1 MDCETAM
8 ISAPAAQNSGVSV
21 LDERINTM
29 PLGRRGRG
37 GGLLAAATV
46 GAAVHHH
53 DQQTMGSGSVAP
65 AAAAQ
70 PMTSQGVS
78 RYALRQKFAAI
89 GQDFYVEDM
98 QGRRIMHVDGKA
110 MRVRDTLKFRDAGGN
125 VVYQLQERLMR
136 VRDTMV
142 IERPGG
148 STAATIRHRM
158 ITPLRERFVIEVE
171 GGRRFEATGKFLYAE
186 YRIEENGR
194 HIAEVSKR
202 WFRARDMYGVE
213 IGPGIDH
220 MLILAIAVCIDMM
233 EHEGR
238 V

>member
-1 MDCETAM
+1 
-8 ISAPAAQNSGVSV
+8 
-21 LDERINTM
+21 M
-29 PLGRRGRG
+29 PLGRRGRR
-37 GGLLAAATV
+37 GGLLAAAAV
-46 GAAVHHH
+46 GTAA
-53 DQQTMGSGSVAP
+53 QNQNQP
-65 AAAAQ
+65 AAGAGYAAPPAASQ
-70 PMTSQGVS
+70 PVTSQGVT
-78 RYALRQKFAAI
+78 RYALRQKFAAV
-89 GQDFYVEDM
+89 GQDFFVEDM
-98 QGRRIMHVDGKA
+98 NGHRVMHVDGKA
-110 MRVRDTLKFRDAGGN
+110 MRVRDTLKFKDASGN

-142 IERPGG
+142 IERAGG
-148 STAATIRHRM
+148 GTAATIRHRM
-158 ITPLRERFVIEVE
+158 VTPIRERFVIEVE
-171 GGRRFEATGKFLYAE
+171 GGRTFEATGKFLYAE